1 MNDSSKSSEKIQSV
15 TEAAGDVNNN
25 KVPGAQTSVQSI
37 TATYTLYDI
46 KIAASRVKAYIE
58 SNKKLP
64 DYVQVGTRQV
74 TMPQFL
80 KLLTAGLLKVKS
92 GSSASSVTLK
102 SVGISDETNT
112 KPENGEHIQ
121 NRVSCIGWENN
132 YPS

>member
-92 GSSASSVTLK
+92 GSNVIRNTEK
-102 SVGISDETNT
+102 CRISDETNT

-121 NRVSCIGWENN
+121 NRVSCIGWESSL
-132 YPS
+132 PS